1 MEYAILSP
9 EFQATL
15 PKKSTVVGAKVY
27 NDGEEQKIIIAIQ
40 EGANKVV
47 KIIDTIDAAFDAA
60 LELVY
65 KGTPVYKKIRAF
77 FDDIF
82 NHLPTYIEKD
92 DIRYQL
98 TLFPARGKEEDIAAY
113 LAIWSKE
120 GRFLKE
126 PKALFI
132 SPARTMFKAKDQ
144 LHEVLESEGIL

>member
-1 MEYAILSP
+1 MEYAVLSAK
-9 EFQATL
+9 FQKTL
-15 PKKSTVVGAKVY
+15 PKESKVIGAKVY
-27 NDGEEQKIIIAIQ
+27 NDGEDQKVIIAIQ
-40 EGANKVV
+40 EGSNKVV

-92 DIRYQL
+92 NIRYQL
-98 TLFPARGKEEDIAAY
+98 TLFPARGKNEDIAAY
-113 LAIWSKE
+113 LSIWSEE
-120 GRFLKE
+120 GVFLKE
-126 PKALFI
+126 PKALFV

-144 LHEVLESEGIL
+144 LHEVLENEGIL